1 MKCPLC
7 MGFFGKH
14 LYTVQRKRGFTKTLL
29 TWLPKKYK
37 GYFGFLFFSILKS
50 IALKEDRKSATQ
62 IKSTSKYMSQLVNLL
77 PLRRVEMYWTI
88 IYLDENRPLFFF
100 LFENPQFWDT
110 IFLYDFL
117 ENCHIIIHFEKTP
130 KWAERKK
137 KCMMYYFLFFFY
149 FLDQSIFAP
158 HPLPN

>member
-100 LFENPQFWDT
+100 IWKPTILRYNFSLWFPWELSYYNSFWKDT
-110 IFLYDFL
+110 QMSR
-117 ENCHIIIHFEKTP
+117 T
-130 KWAERKK
+130 
-137 KCMMYYFLFFFY
+137 
-149 FLDQSIFAP
+149 
-158 HPLPN
+158 